1 MNTERQKSD
10 PELLDRE
17 VAPPDINALP
27 ALLRAEIDGA
37 IATAKS
43 YPRSTAEF
51 LREVTALVT
60 LDEETAEACHYA
72 LPRKDK
78 DGKKILIEGPSAR
91 FAELIQYSWGNNR
104 GGGRVISDEG
114 NFVTAQGTFH
124 DLEKNIQVV
133 MEVKRR
139 ITNAAGKRFGD
150 DMIGVTG
157 NAAASIAHRNAVLKA
172 IPKAIWGIAYQ
183 RAKSVAVGTMQTL
196 GAKRESALAW
206 FAKCNITPDQIY
218 AKLEIGGLEDI
229 GLEELALLV
238 GIKTAIKEGARPEEV
253 FAADAAATSDKV
265 ASFGDRMAGRAT
277 ASGKPDE
284 QVDTTTGEVTSAI
297 VDAQLGEVKP
307 DPVAIRKRVLTAGD
321 VDAID
326 AAAADISLLPSGK
339 VRDEIRALYDK
350 RRVEL
355 EGAQLP

>member
-1 MNTERQKSD
+1 MNTRAPD

-17 VAPPDINALP
+17 VTPPDINTLP
-27 ALLRAEIDGA
+27 ALMRAEIDSA
-37 IATAKS
+37 IATARAF
-43 YPRSTAEF
+43 PRSTAEF

-114 NFVTAQGTFH
+114 NYVTAQGTFH
-124 DLEKNIQVV
+124 DLEKNVQVV

-139 ITNAAGKRFGD
+139 ITSKTGQRFGD

-172 IPKAIWGIAYQ
+172 IPKAIWNIAYL
-183 RAKSVAVGTMQTL
+183 RAKGVAVGTMITL
-196 GAKRESALAW
+196 GVKRASALEW
-206 FAKCNITPDQIY
+206 FAKCNVTPEQIY

-229 GLEELALLV
+229 GLEELTLLL

-253 FAADAAATSDKV
+253 FAPEGMDTPTKV
-265 ASFGDRMAGRAT
+265 ASFGDRMAARGTKTDAT
-277 ASGKPDE
+277 AE
-284 QVDTTTGEVTSAI
+284 HVDTTTGEVHAGAI
-297 VDAQLGEVKP
+297 VPGEPEAHGKP
-307 DPVAIRKRVLTAGD
+307 DPVGIRKRVLAAKD

-326 AAAADISLLPSGK
+326 QAAADISLLPSGAI
-339 VRDEIRALYDK
+339 RDEIRQLYDA
-350 RRVEL
+350 RRVQL
-355 EGAQLP
+355 EGAELP